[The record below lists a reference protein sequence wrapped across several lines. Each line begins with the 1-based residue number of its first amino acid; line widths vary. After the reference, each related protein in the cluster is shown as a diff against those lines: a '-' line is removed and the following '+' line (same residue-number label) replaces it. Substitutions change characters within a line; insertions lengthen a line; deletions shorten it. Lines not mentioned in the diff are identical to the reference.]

1 MNSYLSGFASQI
13 DAFVA
18 FRKASNL
25 WNEESYGKNIQYFD
39 RFCAKNYSGMPL
51 TQEMIDT
58 WCRKRDTETNTSC
71 DTRIMV
77 VRAFVSYLQGRK
89 MTDAVPPQRLKPDA
103 KKYIPHAFSEDELQR
118 FFSECDCV
126 VSNRPEMKYRM
137 KEIVCPAF
145 FRLLYSSGIR
155 TTEARLLERKDID
168 LSHGVINVRHSKGC
182 DQHYIALHESM
193 TSILLQYDAA
203 AEKIRPNRFYFFESP
218 MGKYYSRQWVTQTF
232 KELWEKANGTGSNAV
247 AYALR
252 HHYAVTNIN
261 SWDEDIFSFGERLN
275 SLSKSMGHKC
285 AESTV
290 YYYSMVPCLADIL
303 LDKTEAG
310 LNEILPE
317 VPCGKV

>member
-1 MNSYLSGFASQI
+1 
-13 DAFVA
+13 
-18 FRKASNL
+18 
-25 WNEESYGKNIQYFD
+25 
-39 RFCAKNYSGMPL
+39 
-51 TQEMIDT
+51 
-58 WCRKRDTETNTSC
+58 
-71 DTRIMV
+71 
-77 VRAFVSYLQGRK
+77 
-89 MTDAVPPQRLKPDA
+89 
-103 KKYIPHAFSEDELQR
+103 
-118 FFSECDCV
+118 
-126 VSNRPEMKYRM
+126 
-137 KEIVCPAF
+137 
-145 FRLLYSSGIR
+145 
-155 TTEARLLERKDID
+155 
-168 LSHGVINVRHSKGC
+168 
-182 DQHYIALHESM
+182 M

-285 AESTV
+285 VESTV